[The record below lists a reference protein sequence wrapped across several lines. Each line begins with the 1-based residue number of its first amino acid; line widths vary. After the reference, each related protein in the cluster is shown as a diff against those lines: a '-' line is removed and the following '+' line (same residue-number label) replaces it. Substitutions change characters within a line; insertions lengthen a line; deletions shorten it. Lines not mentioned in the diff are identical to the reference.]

1 MLTYEFYDVIVLGYR
16 DVKFVKKL
24 LQGKHILLPQE
35 AKKLSSIVS
44 VLDVHDYVF
53 ENKAVLKGK
62 ITNKKEYEAWLQKY
76 SKLEAGLIYKER
88 RTREANPV
96 GLKSGDE
103 IIDFHDDESYSVID
117 KNGNLVTRNMVGQRI
132 LEVLSDDDIKDMM
145 KYKYLGDKLLS
156 SEDCR
161 LLKNIIANRNKTMSE
176 EKIRDFESIISI
188 LDINEYKFNA
198 EVDELVDLL

>member
-1 MLTYEFYDVIVLGYR
+1 
-16 DVKFVKKL
+16 
-24 LQGKHILLPQE
+24 
-35 AKKLSSIVS
+35 
-44 VLDVHDYVF
+44 
-53 ENKAVLKGK
+53 
-62 ITNKKEYEAWLQKY
+62 
-76 SKLEAGLIYKER
+76 
-88 RTREANPV
+88 
-96 GLKSGDE
+96 
-103 IIDFHDDESYSVID
+103 
-117 KNGNLVTRNMVGQRI
+117 
-132 LEVLSDDDIKDMM
+132 MM